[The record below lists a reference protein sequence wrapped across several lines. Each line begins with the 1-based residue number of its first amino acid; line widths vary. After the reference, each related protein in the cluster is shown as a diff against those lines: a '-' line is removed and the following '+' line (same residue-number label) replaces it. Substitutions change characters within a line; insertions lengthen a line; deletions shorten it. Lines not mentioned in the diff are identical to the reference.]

1 MPAKL
6 EIRWWDGT
14 VVGHLVNRGSN
25 FFGYDPGWL
34 ERGHNLS
41 PLKLPFTAAIFNA
54 GKEED
59 GLPGL
64 LADCLPDAWGRKV
77 AALHFAAEKLGPLT
91 PLNLLAWRGS
101 RGLGALQV
109 HPALGDNNSPKLAAI
124 TAASLARGAAEIQRG
139 TPAALLPQLVQG
151 ATAGGAYPKTLVLA
165 YRDGT
170 LAVGAPDGV
179 GMPALLKLDL
189 SARGGL
195 AQCEHA
201 YASMSRAAGIRS
213 VSTALI
219 AESSKSKR
227 RHLLVHRFDV
237 AAENPS
243 CRFHFHSLARMLHH
257 DHRHAGRL
265 LDYLDLFRTAIKLA
279 IPLAELRE
287 IARRMVFNVLAANP
301 DDHGRNHAFLYDEEQ
316 RSWSLTPAFDVTFH
330 AGVLDRGLRVNSE
343 VWPRLETMESMGREV
358 GITKA
363 EFAELLDAVQ
373 TAIGRWGDH
382 AKRAGV
388 PKDILAEARTWH
400 RRIRESVIPSAIMPK
415 RREA

>member
-1 MPAKL
+1 MPARL

-14 VVGHLVNRGSN
+14 VVGHLVNRGST

-91 PLNLLAWRGS
+91 PMNLLAWRGS
-101 RGLGALQV
+101 RGLGPLQL
-109 HPALGDNNSPKLAAI
+109 HPALDANSPPKLAAI

-139 TPAALLPQLVQG
+139 APAVIMPQLVQG

-170 LAVGAPDGV
+170 LAVGTPDGV
-179 GMPALLKLDL
+179 GVPALLKFDL
-189 SARGGL
+189 SPKGGL
-195 AQCEHA
+195 AECEHA
-201 YASMSRAAGIRS
+201 YALMSRAAGIRS

-227 RHLLVHRFDV
+227 QHLLVYRFDV
-237 AAENPS
+237 AAEPRGR
-243 CRFHFHSLARMLHH
+243 RFHFHSLARMLHH
-257 DHRHAGRL
+257 DQRHAGRL
-265 LDYLDLFRTAIKLA
+265 LDYLDLFRGALKLA
-279 IPLAELRE
+279 VPLTELRE
-287 IARRMVFNVLAANP
+287 IARRMIFNVLAANP
-301 DDHGRNHAFLYDEEQ
+301 DDHGRNHAFQYDEE
-316 RSWSLTPAFDVTFH
+316 RRMWALTPAFDVTFH
-330 AGVLDRGLRVNSE
+330 AGMLDRGLRVNGE
-343 VWPRLETMESMGREV
+343 VWPRLETMESMCREV

-363 EFAELLDAVQ
+363 EFAGLADAVQ
-373 TAIGRWGDH
+373 TAIGRWGDY
-382 AKRAGV
+382 ARRAGV
-388 PKDILAEARTWH
+388 PKDIVAEARVWH
-400 RRIRESVIPSAIMPK
+400 RRIRESINASSTITKPV
-415 RREA
+415 